1 MCFKDKCADCSIDLK
16 QCQINWNSLL
26 SPISPR
32 HCVPWR
38 TIWNLKQVATPDVE
52 KRIEEYKR
60 ENPGMFSWEIR
71 DKLLK
76 DGVCDRSTVP
86 SGEASS
92 GKHRFLSTVNFI
104 NFVWYL
110 ALPAGPKGHLC
121 VLSLSIYIFIP
132 SFFNASVKGIIYLVS
147 LCSFIG
153 YLFNP
158 DD

>member
-1 MCFKDKCADCSIDLK
+1 MTYFAF
-16 QCQINWNSLL
+16 
-26 SPISPR
+26 PISCR
-32 HCVPWR
+32 HFIPGR

-92 GKHRFLSTVNFI
+92 GKHRFLSTANFI
-104 NFVWYL
+104 NFV
-110 ALPAGPKGHLC
+110 
-121 VLSLSIYIFIP
+121 
-132 SFFNASVKGIIYLVS
+132 
-147 LCSFIG
+147 
-153 YLFNP
+153 
-158 DD
+158 